1 MSPSGKACGRIPY
14 TDGSGF
20 AQNDKIEAESE
31 RASCVRYEAVFS
43 FIEEDSQV
51 AQFKKQH
58 EQPKSMQEQTQ
69 KGKAMTTEEK
79 GYHKHRIQTPRDLHI
94 FR

>member
-1 MSPSGKACGRIPY
+1 
-14 TDGSGF
+14 
-20 AQNDKIEAESE
+20 
-31 RASCVRYEAVFS
+31 VRYEAVFS
-43 FIEEDSQV
+43 FIEDDSQV